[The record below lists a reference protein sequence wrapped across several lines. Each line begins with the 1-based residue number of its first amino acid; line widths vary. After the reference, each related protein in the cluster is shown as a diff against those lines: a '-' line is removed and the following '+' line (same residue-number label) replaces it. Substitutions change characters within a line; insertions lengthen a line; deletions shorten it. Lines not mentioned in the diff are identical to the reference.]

1 MVAVSGGLSDNLQ
14 VFQGLKCNLKRGV
27 RRENAEKKRYM

>member
-27 RRENAEKKRYM
+27 RENAEKKRYM